1 MKTADEFLSEAA
13 ATFKSRN
20 AVYGNNYLNVG
31 AAMAA
36 LFPEGVSLK
45 TADDHNRFHIFMLG
59 IVKLSRYANNWDAGG
74 HADSMHD
81 NTVYS
86 AMLESIDADVKAKGD
101 RAQAAIDKVTS
112 AKRKKK

>member
-45 TADDHNRFHIFMLG
+45 TANDHNRFHIFMLG
-59 IVKLSRYANNWDAGG
+59 IVKLSRYANNWGAGG

-86 AMLESIDADVKAKGD
+86 AMLESIDAEVKAKGE

-112 AKRKKK
+112 VKRKKK